1 MEKKNGLKSKLNLRS
16 LKYGSNTAILIV
28 AVVLIALLVNI
39 LVGIPDIKLDLTP
52 NKLYSL
58 SEVTINELE
67 KLDKEV
73 EIIGLFDD
81 GLVGSSNP
89 YKEVT
94 DLLDLYDKHPNV
106 TVKYIDPVKNPGII
120 KELDPEER
128 MGLQNTNFV
137 VRSTVNG
144 KTKSKK
150 LEYYDMFAM
159 AMNQYTLQTQV
170 TGSTAEQSFTGAIRY
185 VTSEK
190 TPVIYFTEG
199 HDEPDVDIYFRSL
212 KDALERNNFETS
224 KINLLTVEK
233 VPEDAA
239 LVVVVSPGKDFTIKE
254 RDVLDEYLYE
264 GGDAVFMFDYE
275 SNDPDYTQINDL
287 LKEYNVTVN
296 YDKVKETDQ
305 SKHIPQDEYTILVNA
320 PSNDIVPYSFT
331 PLISEAR
338 SIGTLKN
345 EKDFIKVKS
354 LAQTSDT
361 AIGEMVD
368 KSRGED
374 IPGPLDIAIAVENS
388 GRQNISK
395 ILVFGNALFISD
407 SAAEAFGYYFN
418 TNINF
423 FFNALSWAVEMKDD
437 IIAPTKNYEVN
448 QIQITQSQATIIG
461 GVLILILPLLILGV
475 GLAVFLRRRH
485 L

>member
-1 MEKKNGLKSKLNLRS
+1 MSKMNLRS
-16 LKYGSNTAILIV
+16 LKYGSNTAILII
-28 AVVLIALLVNI
+28 AVVAIALLVNI
-39 LVGIPDIKLDLTP
+39 LVGIPDLKLDLTP

-58 SEVTINELE
+58 SDVTQKELE

-94 DLLDLYDKHPNV
+94 ELLDLYDKYPNITV
-106 TVKYIDPVKNPGII
+106 TYIDPVKNPGII

-128 MGLQNTNFV
+128 LGLQNTNFV

-159 AMNQYTLQTQV
+159 QMNQYTLQPQV

-199 HDEPDVDIYFRSL
+199 HDEPAVDQYFTSF
-212 KDALERNNFETS
+212 KDALERNNFEVS
-224 KINLLTVEK
+224 KINLLTVEA

-239 LVVVVSPGKDFTIKE
+239 LVVVMSPGKDFTLRE
-254 RDVLDEYLYE
+254 REVLDEYLYK

-275 SNDPDYTQINDL
+275 SNDPDYTQINEL

-296 YDKVKETDQ
+296 YDKVKETDD
-305 SKHIPQDEYTILVNA
+305 SRHIPQDEYTLLVNA
-320 PSNDIVPYSFT
+320 PSNDIVKYSYT
-331 PLISEAR
+331 PLISSAR
-338 SIGTLKN
+338 SIGILRN
-345 EKDFIKVKS
+345 DKDFVKVKS
-354 LAQTSDT
+354 LMKTSDT

-374 IPGPLDIAIAVENS
+374 IPGPLDIAIAVEHS

-395 ILVFGNALFISD
+395 VLVFGNTLFISD
-407 SAAEAFGYYFN
+407 SAYQAFGYYFN
-418 TNINF
+418 TNMNF
-423 FFNALSWAVEMKDD
+423 FFQALSWAVEMKDD

-448 QIQITQSQATIIG
+448 QIQITESQARLIG
-461 GVLILILPLLILGV
+461 GALIIILPLLVLGT
-475 GLAVFLRRRH
+475 GMAVFLRRRH